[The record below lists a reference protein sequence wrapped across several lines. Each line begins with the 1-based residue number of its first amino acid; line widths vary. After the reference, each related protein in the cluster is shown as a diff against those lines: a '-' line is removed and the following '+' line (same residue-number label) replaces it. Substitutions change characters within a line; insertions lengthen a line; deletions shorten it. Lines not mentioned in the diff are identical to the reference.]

1 MLSEVFFQLMSRS
14 RSMEAIADGGPV
26 DDDQNHNP
34 NQPTLFTRRQIPA
47 PEPAKRPERPKTALA
62 NMRTPGNF

>member
-1 MLSEVFFQLMSRS
+1 
-14 RSMEAIADGGPV
+14 MEAIADGGPV

-62 NMRTPGNF
+62 NMRTPGNS